1 MGGPKGR
8 AQRAGE
14 PAGRSGSGG
23 PEPEAYLKRSDRE
36 EPASSGSP
44 RGMPRGA
51 GAGGEISRTAMVSQG
66 RGRPRSCARGA
77 GNGAGHGG
85 GDDDHSAGSSRAM
98 EGGVDGAD
106 TATHYCATVQTLARR
121 YHRHSRRWPRTTGQA
136 FGFGAE
142 GDSGRDPV
150 DDRPPPAA
158 ALRRT
163 RTERRCAA
171 GPGACR
177 VRTRQRHHPA
187 HARKARSCRQKCGA
201 GTARGGRRRS
211 GGGQAA
217 GVSGVPPWISPAARH
232 TGRRTGRSIG
242 APTCSH

>member
-44 RGMPRGA
+44 RGMPRGV

-98 EGGVDGAD
+98 EGAWTARTRRRTIAQPSRRSHAD
-106 TATHYCATVQTLARR
+106 TTGIPAA
-121 YHRHSRRWPRTTGQA
+121 WPRTTGQA

-150 DDRPPPAA
+150 DDPPAPRA

-163 RTERRCAA
+163 PRDRRCAA

-177 VRTRQRHHPA
+177 VRTRPRRHPA
-187 HARKARSCRQKCGA
+187 DARNALASPEMRCRKRAR
-201 GTARGGRRRS
+201 
-211 GGGQAA
+211 
-217 GVSGVPPWISPAARH
+217 
-232 TGRRTGRSIG
+232 
-242 APTCSH
+242 